1 MVAMLAKKKNCA
13 VALMIAAGASIIIML
28 SYCFFAGYYHSH
40 IFKGTVVNGLDMSNM
55 TAAQAKQV
63 EREGGIYDRG
73 DWVLLATPYLDEDR
87 EIRYKDIYLKTPEG
101 REFGKFVPR

>member
-1 MVAMLAKKKNCA
+1 MYLP
-13 VALMIAAGASIIIML
+13 
-28 SYCFFAGYYHSH
+28 
-40 IFKGTVVNGLDMSNM
+40 M

-73 DWVLLATPYLDEDR
+73 DWVFLATPYLDEDR
-87 EIRYKDIYLKTPEG
+87 EIQYKDIYLKTPEG